1 MALPPTIPTSFVPR
15 PDAPHRFRTDLTG
28 AFGFFAYAILG
39 IVFLLAIGIFI
50 YGRILTNEQKAKD
63 TQLAAAQ
70 NAIDTKTAESFLRL
84 RDRLLSANTLLND
97 HVAFSAFFSTMEK
110 IIPSTVRFTS
120 LHLLLDVNG
129 ATRLEAAGLAKSF
142 NALASASTAFAT
154 DGRIKDAIFSGI
166 KVNHDN
172 SVNFMLAATLD
183 PELTTYTP

>member
-50 YGRILTNEQKAKD
+50 YGRILTNE
-63 TQLAAAQ
+63 Q